1 MTSADWTKPSE
12 GIEAQTYGR
21 IGKKLERW
29 RLALKMR
36 RFEKNH
42 KVETIP
48 IGASKDNNF
57 QESET
62 NSEKRAKGSKSAM
75 KAPKEAGAGLADFRG
90 QKTQK
95 QRKQEWKDGL

>member
-1 MTSADWTKPSE
+1 MTSADWTKPVE
-12 GIEAQTYGR
+12 GVEAQTYGR

-36 RFEKNH
+36 RFEKKH

-62 NSEKRAKGSKSAM
+62 NSEKRAKGTLSAM
-75 KAPKEAGAGLADFRG
+75 KAPKAVGEGLADFRG
-90 QKTQK
+90 QRTQK
-95 QRKQEWKDGL
+95 QRKQQCKDGA